1 MEPANN
7 VIEFPRKR
15 FTLPDAP
22 RTMEE
27 VDESVD
33 LVKKSHIQDT
43 LELVVPMLFDNLTIA
58 GFNPSEEDAVLLK
71 DGALI
76 AESIRS
82 LLCRLYDIDHPLQT
96 LSSGLFVVG
105 SSPDSFVTT
114 IENPKIIVTVN
125 KPESPEE

>member
-1 MEPANN
+1 MENSNN

-15 FTLPDAP
+15 FTLSDAP
-22 RTMEE
+22 QTLEE

-58 GFNPSEEDAVLLK
+58 GFNPSEEDPVLLK

-96 LSSGLFVVG
+96 LSSGLFTVG
-105 SSPDSFVTT
+105 AGPDSYVTT
-114 IENPKIIVTVN
+114 VDNPKIIVTTN
-125 KPESPEE
+125 KPESLEE